1 MRRRAFVKS
10 VVCSAIA
17 WPFAARAQQTLMP
30 VIGWLSSGSRE
41 TDDVSRLPPFRL
53 GLNDTGYTEG
63 SNVAIEYRRA
73 DDQIER
79 LPALAADLTRRKV
92 ALIVAAGRPDAAL
105 AAKSA
110 TTSIP
115 IVFDNS
121 ADPVQLGLVASLNR
135 PGGNVTGIT
144 TVSAELEAKR
154 LGLLRELVPSIR
166 SIAVLVNPTR
176 PGVDAQSTQV
186 EQAARSLGLAL
197 HVLKASNE
205 RDLDAVFVTLVQL
218 GAGALVI
225 TADGLFADSI
235 HQIAALTRRS
245 LIPATFQFRE
255 FPAAGGLMSYGPA
268 FGQTYRQAGILAGRI
283 LKGEKPTDLPV
294 MRPTKF
300 DLVIN
305 MKAAKALGIDV
316 PISMQMLADEVIE

>member
-1 MRRRAFVKS
+1 MRRRDFVRAI
-10 VVCSAIA
+10 VGSATA

-30 VIGWLSSGSRE
+30 VIGWLSSGTRE

-79 LPALAADLTRRKV
+79 LPALAADLARRKV

-105 AAKSA
+105 AAKSV

-176 PGVDAQSTQV
+176 PGVDAQTTQV
-186 EQAARSLGLAL
+186 DQAARSLGLAL